1 MRQSMRSASLPFRL
15 LGGVIAG
22 ICVWGRAV
30 ADSPVD
36 SVLSEL
42 ARCSTVS
49 GKDERLS
56 CYDALAS
63 HASGI
68 RQTAPAAAA
77 NTPSGQS
84 KEEFGLSRVQ
94 IQQERPGQ
102 QEEIR
107 SVEALVSGFGQS
119 GRGRVVVRLD
129 NGQAWELDKPDPLL
143 ASGDR
148 VKIDR
153 AVLGSFFLTTPTGRT
168 HHVQRLR

>member
-1 MRQSMRSASLPFRL
+1 MRSASLPFRL

-22 ICVWGRAV
+22 ICVWGSAV
-30 ADSPVD
+30 GDNPAD

-42 ARCSTVS
+42 ARCSAVS

-56 CYDALAS
+56 CYDTLALHS
-63 HASGI
+63 SGT
-68 RQTAPAAAA
+68 RRAPPAAAA
-77 NTPSGQS
+77 NATSGQS

-119 GRGRVVVRLD
+119 GRGHVVVRLD
-129 NGQAWELDKPDPLL
+129 NGQAWELDRPDPLL

-153 AVLGSFFLTTPTGRT
+153 ATLGSFLLTTPTGRT